1 MRGRARWLVV
11 LIGALLLVG
20 ALPAV
25 AGATPPPPSEPKTE
39 PVEFT
44 ATGVKLKGTLNPEGS
59 PTYYHFAYI
68 QAGALECM
76 DIEGGLIEDCWER
89 TPREGPLTGSG
100 PQEVSAAVSSLDPGV
115 YLYRLVAENEGG
127 SRSSFVGSF
136 TVPTP
141 PAAQAPSVESEGA
154 PHVTSTDARLEA
166 TINPED
172 ADRGA
177 YYQFQLVADPSE
189 YLSTF
194 ACPTQWTTSSP
205 FCKLSELDDEVEGL
219 PLGRTFPG
227 VEGQPVSLDLAK
239 AGVTLK
245 PGTTYHFRVIAA
257 RVRPTEEG
265 PGWEGKIIEGPDQ
278 IFTPPPEGKAPV
290 IESVK
295 VTHLTKTDATLEATI
310 DTEGLETEYA
320 FTMSSSPC
328 SKKGAGCELIV
339 PVRLPCCGNLFGS
352 FLAQTVSLDLNSAGV
367 ELGEGEYNFGV
378 KAWNSAGN
386 AFASGGVFEASQ
398 EPVVEPLPSTVTP
411 SPTSGGPAPSSGT
424 STGATVGATTTT
436 GGAVSG
442 ATSTAPKHGVSASGP
457 SKPRK
462 HHHKPKHH
470 TKAAK
475 HPKHAEKGKH
485 TK

>member
-25 AGATPPPPSEPKTE
+25 AGATSPPSEPKTE

-44 ATGVKLKGTLNPEGS
+44 AAGVKLKGTLNPEGS

-89 TPREGPLTGSG
+89 TPREGPLAGSG
-100 PQEVSAAVSSLDPGV
+100 PQEVSAEVSGLAPGV

-127 SRSSFVGSF
+127 SRSSFVGRF

-141 PAAQAPSVESEGA
+141 PAAQAPSVESERA
-154 PHVTSTDARLEA
+154 SHVTSTDARLEA

-172 ADRGA
+172 AERGA

-194 ACPTQWTTSSP
+194 ACPAEWTTSSP

-219 PLGRTFPG
+219 PVGRTFPG

-278 IFTPPPEGKAPV
+278 IFTTPPEGKAPV

-378 KAWNSAGN
+378 KAWNGAGN
-386 AFASGGVFEASQ
+386 ALASGGVFEASQ

-424 STGATVGATTTT
+424 STGATVGSTTTT
-436 GGAVSG
+436 GGAVSDT
-442 ATSTAPKHGVSASGP
+442 ASTAPKHGVSAFGP
-457 SKPRK
+457 SKPGK

-485 TK
+485 KK